1 MVLEVMWEV
10 VIWVVEMLVNGIVA
24 GSWGRS
30 KSSGQTIHSALNS
43 MSNLVVA
50 VKR

>member
-10 VIWVVEMLVNGIVA
+10 VIWVVEMLVSGIVA